1 MTERLAAEDWI
12 DCALA
17 ILARRGFGALKADVL
32 ARELRIS
39 RGSFYWHFRDL
50 AAFHEA
56 VIAHW
61 KRRATE
67 EIIADIERHSAPEVR
82 LDALLRHAFG
92 SGGSLEVRMRAWAE
106 ENESAAKAVSD
117 IDRRRRDYLE
127 KLLIQ
132 AGVAP
137 AAAASRSL
145 LLYWAYLGAALS
157 GGRLNGER
165 LQAMLRELT
174 RAVLGPG
181 AGV

>member
-1 MTERLAAEDWI
+1 MTARLTAEDWI
-12 DCALA
+12 DSALT
-17 ILARRGFGALKADVL
+17 ILARRGFAALKADVL

-61 KRRATE
+61 KERATE
-67 EIIADIERHSAPEVR
+67 EIIADIERYSAPDKR

-92 SGGSLEVRMRAWAE
+92 GGASLEVRMRAWAE
-106 ENESAAKAVSD
+106 GNELAARAVND

-127 KLLIQ
+127 KLLTQ

-137 AAAASRSL
+137 AAAATRSL
-145 LLYWAYLGAALS
+145 LLYWTYLGAALS
-157 GGRLNGER
+157 RGRLSGEK
-165 LQAMLRELT
+165 LQRMVAELR
-174 RAVLGPG
+174 RIVLEPMP
-181 AGV
+181 VL